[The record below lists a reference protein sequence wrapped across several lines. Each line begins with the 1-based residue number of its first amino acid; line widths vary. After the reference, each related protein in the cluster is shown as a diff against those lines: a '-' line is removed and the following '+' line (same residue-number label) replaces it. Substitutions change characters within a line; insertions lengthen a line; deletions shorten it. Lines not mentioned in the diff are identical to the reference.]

1 MAKQEVTNFAR
12 FYALFNRLPSF
23 VGCREE
29 LKKQIVLQYTR
40 ERTERL
46 HEMTRKE
53 YDECCTGIER
63 LIPNYD
69 NSREI
74 YIKELKRKRSAVLH
88 QMQLYGVDTSNW
100 TRVDEFCMNPR
111 ISGKRF
117 RELDGDE
124 LESLL
129 VKMRMIIRKKDK

>member
-12 FYALFNRLPSF
+12 FYALFNRLPY
-23 VGCREE
+23 GGDREE
-29 LKKQIVLQYTR
+29 FKKQVVSQYTWG
-40 ERTERL
+40 RTEHL
-46 HEMTRKE
+46 HEMKRNE
-53 YDECCTGIER
+53 YEECCRGLEKM
-63 LIPNYD
+63 IPSYD

>member
-12 FYALFNRLPSF
+12 FYALFNRLPY
-23 VGCREE
+23 GGDREE
-29 LKKQIVLQYTR
+29 FKKQVVSQYTWG
-40 ERTERL
+40 RTEHL
-46 HEMTRKE
+46 HEMKRNE
-53 YDECCTGIER
+53 YEECCRGLEKM
-63 LIPNYD
+63 IPNYD

>member
-1 MAKQEVTNFAR
+1 MIKQEVTNFAR
-12 FYALFNRLPSF
+12 FNTLFNRLPY
-23 VGCREE
+23 GGDREE
-29 LKKQIVLQYTR
+29 FKKQVVSQYTWG
-40 ERTERL
+40 RTEHLR
-46 HEMTRKE
+46 EMKRNE
-53 YDECCTGIER
+53 YEECCRGLEKM
-63 LIPNYD
+63 IPNYD